1 MTPADPT
8 KDNDEL
14 EGTYK
19 EALRRY
25 KMQIDDIQTQQNELM
40 FEMQNYIEKV
50 QSART
55 ETEGTF
61 RELLDREKDVA
72 VGLVFEKTGKKVTDK
87 MMNTLTHRQ
96 VSLFRRQEYRLNLRG
111 VLIDYRPLSR

>member
-1 MTPADPT
+1 MTPADRT
-8 KDNDEL
+8 KDNEEL
-14 EGTYK
+14 EEIYK
-19 EALRRY
+19 EVLREY
-25 KMQIDDIQTQQNELM
+25 KMRMDDIQTQQNELM

-50 QSART
+50 QSIRT
-55 ETEGTF
+55 ETEETF

-96 VSLFRRQEYRLNLRG
+96 VSLF
-111 VLIDYRPLSR
+111 